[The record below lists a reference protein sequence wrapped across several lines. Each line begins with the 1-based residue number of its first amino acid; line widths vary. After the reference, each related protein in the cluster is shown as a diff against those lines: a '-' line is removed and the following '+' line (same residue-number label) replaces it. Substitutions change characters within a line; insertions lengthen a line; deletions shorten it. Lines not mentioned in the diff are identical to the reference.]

1 MGSIV
6 YNVSMPRKLEPTEE
20 VKEEAAKQ
28 PFFFPTI
35 SSAPIMASSQ
45 KEANEI
51 AAKLSAS

>member
-1 MGSIV
+1 
-6 YNVSMPRKLEPTEE
+6 MPRKLEPTEE